1 MFCINCG
8 TKLEESANFCQRC
21 GNSISSISE
30 KPQPEKHQSEQ
41 NYAIVHFYRTK
52 FIVGGLV
59 SPKLF
64 MDGNRI
70 SNIKRNW
77 KKTINV
83 SEGLH
88 IFTTR
93 TEVTTEIKL
102 QVERGKEYFIR
113 CDIGVG
119 FFVGHFKFT
128 LVDAQMAQQ
137 EMLGLQA
144 EI

>member
-1 MFCINCG
+1 MFCVNCG
-8 TKLEESANFCQRC
+8 TKLEDSANFCQKC
-21 GNSISSISE
+21 GSSTSSISE
-30 KPQPEKHQSEQ
+30 KHQPEH
-41 NYAIVHFYRTK
+41 NYAIVHFYRK
-52 FIVGGLV
+52 KNIVGALI

-64 MDGNRI
+64 MAGNQI

-83 SEGLH
+83 SEGMH
-88 IFTTR
+88 IFTTK

-102 QVERGKEYFIR
+102 QAEPGKEYFIR

-137 EMLGLQA
+137 EMIGLQQ
-144 EI
+144 EN